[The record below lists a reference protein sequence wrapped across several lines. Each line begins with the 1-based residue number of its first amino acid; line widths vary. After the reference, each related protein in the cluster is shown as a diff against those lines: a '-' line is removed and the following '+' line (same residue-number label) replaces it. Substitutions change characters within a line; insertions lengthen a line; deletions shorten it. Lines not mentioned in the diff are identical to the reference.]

1 MLFIFGFYWIPE
13 YECRFADAGVISTVV
28 LVPGVLMTGSSSVS
42 KVSYVL
48 SYFSFL
54 LALCLIPEQGKAWHG
69 RYSQHLIDAICIM
82 VSCGTGFCGQDVFPV
97 GIDL

>member
-13 YECRFADAGVISTVV
+13 YECRFTDAGVISSTVV
-28 LVPGVLMTGSSSVS
+28 LVSGVLMTGSSSVS

-69 RYSQHLIDAICIM
+69 QYSQYLMPYASWL
-82 VSCGTGFCGQDVFPV
+82 VVGLGFVVKMFFLWG
-97 GIDL
+97 